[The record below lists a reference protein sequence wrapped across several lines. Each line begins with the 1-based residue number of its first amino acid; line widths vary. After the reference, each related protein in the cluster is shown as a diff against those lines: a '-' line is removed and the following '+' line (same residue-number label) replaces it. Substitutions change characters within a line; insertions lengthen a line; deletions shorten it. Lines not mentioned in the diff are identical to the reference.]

1 MNGSVPSEDQSEG
14 RVEVCR
20 GGVFGTVC
28 DRYWN
33 DLNAR
38 VVCHKLGFSGKG
50 KLALVPSCL
59 ACNMFLWPYS
69 IFQITLPSGEHSQT
83 DCMARP
89 LTLLKYIW
97 TRFFVE
103 EMRRLY

>member
-1 MNGSVPSEDQSEG
+1 MNGSVPSEGQSEG

-38 VVCHKLGFSGKG
+38 VVCHRLGFSGKG
-50 KLALVPSCL
+50 
-59 ACNMFLWPYS
+59 
-69 IFQITLPSGEHSQT
+69 
-83 DCMARP
+83 
-89 LTLLKYIW
+89 
-97 TRFFVE
+97 
-103 EMRRLY
+103 